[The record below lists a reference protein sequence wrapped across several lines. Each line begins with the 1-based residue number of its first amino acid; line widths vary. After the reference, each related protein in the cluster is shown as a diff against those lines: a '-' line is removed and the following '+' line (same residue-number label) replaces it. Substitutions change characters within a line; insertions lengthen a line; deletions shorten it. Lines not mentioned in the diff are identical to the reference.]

1 MLEREVRQ
9 IVEKMALAVWK
20 TNMWAERKDSTFN
33 VIQYGKAVAYAD
45 ILRDLCDTEVRF
57 KMVNPK
63 AKRLVRFASVSV
75 DGKLV
80 TVTDK
85 PDEWFLTRNIEDAMT
100 L

>member
-9 IVEKMALAVWK
+9 IVEKMALAVWE
-20 TNMWAERKDSTFN
+20 TNTWAGFKNSSLNAIE
-33 VIQYGKAVAYAD
+33 YGKAVAYAD

-57 KMVNPK
+57 KMVNPN

-80 TVTDK
+80 KVTDK
-85 PDEWFLTRNIEDAMT
+85 PDEWFLIREIKDAMT